1 MKNNS
6 LILASLCGVVLLTG
20 CTQFWKK
27 NDIKNAAPASRPAA
41 QVDDATNPVLLT
53 IDGTPVLRKAEFLDF
68 CQQAMK
74 ANPYLASF
82 GIVSY
87 ETAPE
92 PIKKQLFDA
101 VVGQKLI
108 TCWGVE
114 KNVENSAEYQDMYA
128 KMADQLRQA
137 LISQSFEKE
146 IFEAITV
153 SDEEILE
160 EFNRSR
166 DQMIKD
172 PGSVT
177 VVGVSFSDEEKAKVF
192 FDLVA
197 RKEEATLARLAKESN
212 VDVTDLGTISL
223 DLRAPATAPVTVGMK
238 RALSV
243 LKDGEYYA
251 QAREGNEHWVLQV
264 VDRVKPTYLSF
275 DEVKEQVATQVRH
288 EKFKVVREARVNE
301 LHNAH
306 KVEIDDSSL
315 AGGQD
320 PFALLQQMLAGQGGM
335 TPEILEELQAAA
347 QAEEAQA
354 EEAQAEETSR
364 PTKVSA

>member
-27 NDIKNAAPASRPAA
+27 NDTKSSSRAVQAA
-41 QVDDATNPVLLT
+41 DDVNNPVLLT

-68 CQQAMK
+68 CEQAMK

-92 PIKKQLFDA
+92 QIKKQLFDA

-114 KNVENSAEYQDMYA
+114 KNVESSAEYQDMYA
-128 KMADQLRQA
+128 KMAEQLRQA

-153 SDEEILE
+153 SDEEVLE

-172 PGSVT
+172 PGSVK
-177 VVGVSFSDEEKAKVF
+177 VVGVSFTDEEKAAVF

-197 RKEEATLARLAKESN
+197 RKEEATLARLAKESDADI
-212 VDVTDLGTISL
+212 VELGTISL
-223 DLRAPATAPVTVGMK
+223 DLRAPAAAPVTANMK
-238 RALSV
+238 RALST

-251 QAREGNEHWVLQV
+251 QARDGDTHWVLQV
-264 VDRVKPTYLSF
+264 VDRVKPTYLAF
-275 DEVKEQVATQVRH
+275 DEVKDQVANQVRH

-301 LHNAH
+301 LHNSH

-335 TPEILEELQAAA
+335 TPEMLAELQAAA
-347 QAEEAQA
+347 QAEEEHS
-354 EEAQAEETSR
+354 EEENHPAM
-364 PTKVSA
+364 VSA

>member
-27 NDIKNAAPASRPAA
+27 NDTKNTGSVYSAATS
-41 QVDDATNPVLLT
+41 VDDTTNPVLLK

-68 CQQAMK
+68 CEQAMK

-82 GIVSY
+82 GIMSY

-92 PIKKQLFDA
+92 QIKKQLFDA

-114 KNVENSAEYQDMYA
+114 KNVEHSAEYKDMYA
-128 KMADQLRQA
+128 KMAEQLRQA
-137 LISQSFEKE
+137 LISQSFEKD

-153 SDEEILE
+153 SEEEVLE

-172 PGSVT
+172 PGSVK
-177 VVGVSFSDEEKAKVF
+177 VVGVSFADEEKAKVF

-197 RKEEATLARLAKESN
+197 RKEEATLARLASESHA
-212 VDVTDLGTISL
+212 DVVELGTVSL
-223 DLRAPATAPVTVGMK
+223 DLRAPAAAPVTIGMK
-238 RALSV
+238 RALSS
-243 LKDGEYYA
+243 LKDDEYYA
-251 QAREGNEHWVLQV
+251 QTREGNVHWVLQV

-275 DEVKEQVATQVRH
+275 DEVKDQVASQVRH

-335 TPEILEELQAAA
+335 TPEMLAELEAAA
-347 QAEEAQA
+347 QAEPEQI
-354 EEAQAEETSR
+354 EEESR

>member
-1 MKNNS
+1 MKNNA

-20 CTQFWKK
+20 CNQLWKK
-27 NDIKNAAPASRPAA
+27 NDTKQSSSAAT
-41 QVDDATNPVLLT
+41 VDDASNPVLLT
-53 IDGTPVLRKAEFLDF
+53 IDGTPALRKAEFLEF
-68 CQQAMK
+68 CEQAMK

-92 PIKKQLFDA
+92 QIKKQLFDA

-108 TCWGVE
+108 ACWGTEHKIE
-114 KNVENSAEYQDMYA
+114 KSAEYQEMYA
-128 KMADQLRQA
+128 KMAEQLRQA

-153 SDEEILE
+153 SDEEVRE
-160 EFNRSR
+160 AFNESR

-172 PGSVT
+172 PGSVK
-177 VVGVSFSDEEKAKVF
+177 VVGVSFTDEEKAKVF

-197 RKEEATLARLAKESN
+197 RKEEATLARLAKESDA
-212 VDVTDLGTISL
+212 DVVEFGTISL
-223 DLRAPATAPVTVGMK
+223 DMRTPAAAPVTASIK
-238 RALSV
+238 RALSA
-243 LKDGEYYA
+243 LKDTEYYA
-251 QAREGNEHWVLQV
+251 QAREGDVHWVLQV
-264 VDRVKPTYLSF
+264 IDRVKPTYFSF
-275 DEVKEQVATQVRH
+275 EEVQEQLANQVRH

-301 LHNAH
+301 LHNSH

-335 TPEILEELQAAA
+335 TPEMLAELEAAA
-347 QAEEAQA
+347 QAEQA
-354 EEAQAEETSR
+354 DSQEDDRSVT
-364 PTKVSA
+364 VSA